1 MLIHLQTLLL
11 TLSLLLIFSTKS
23 LASPQVKFCL
33 DDKCKEPLKV
43 EITSACWSDVK
54 EIFAPPF
61 PTDKDEQDNIVNA
74 IALIETDIYNSAF
87 KHNSDGSSA
96 SDLYTGNSIK
106 NNYRN
111 IKNVLGILLDNFL
124 VNRHILRK
132 SITKRSWNG
141 FESETIVLQSLTNS
155 QLYTLEANNNEL
167 GTSAIISSYNKKQSG
182 INIENTTINESKH
195 LDDNDFE

>member
-11 TLSLLLIFSTKS
+11 SLSLLLMISTKS
-23 LASPQVKFCL
+23 LAGPQVKFCL
-33 DDKCKEPLKV
+33 DEMCKETLNV
-43 EITSACWSDVK
+43 AITEACWSDVK

-61 PTDKDEQDNIVNA
+61 PTDKDEQDNIVNS

-87 KHNSDGSSA
+87 KHNPDGDSA

-111 IKNVLGILLDNFL
+111 IKHALGVLLDNFL
-124 VNRHILRK
+124 INRHILRK
-132 SITKRSWNG
+132 SIKKRSWNG
-141 FESETIVLQSLTNS
+141 FESEIILLQSLTNS

-167 GTSAIISSYNKKQSG
+167 GASAIISPYNKKPSG
-182 INIENTTINESKH
+182 INIENTTINENNH
-195 LDDNDFE
+195 LNDDDFE